1 MEGASDALTYAPVD
15 EDTRVTLKD
24 LQLQWLKARNKQDY
38 EKLSVIGKDI
48 RTLLGVGNEILRLKR
63 QLQDVV
69 RVENYDKAIDIRNQ
83 IMR

>member
-1 MEGASDALTYAPVD
+1 MCHHSGHLLQYAPDACVEWHTTVLQRSHMPVD
-15 EDTRVTLKD
+15 EDTRVSLKD

-63 QLQDVV
+63 QL
-69 RVENYDKAIDIRNQ
+69 
-83 IMR
+83 

>member
-1 MEGASDALTYAPVD
+1 MPVD
-15 EDTRVTLKD
+15 EDTRVSLKD

-63 QLQDVV
+63 QL
-69 RVENYDKAIDIRNQ
+69 
-83 IMR
+83 